1 MNKNKKT
8 RQSKAFEALP
18 PDQQWSWMR
27 ALYESALRTGSI
39 RAVEDRE
46 KIGRNRLY
54 RWVKK
59 NKAPVPKPQMG
70 PRKYRHGA

>member
-1 MNKNKKT
+1 MRRNKKT
-8 RQSKAFEALP
+8 KQSKAFEALEP
-18 PDQQWSWMR
+18 HLQYSWMR

-46 KIGRNRLY
+46 RIGRNRLY

-59 NKAPVPKPQMG
+59 HNLPVPQPTMG
-70 PRKYRHGA
+70 PRKYRHG